1 MIVRFHA
8 ACLGA
13 GLALASVGAA
23 AQAFPAKPIRIV
35 VPFGAGSITDIFA
48 RTVAIPMASSVGQQ
62 VVVDN
67 RPGAGGNI
75 GGEMVARSAPDGYNI
90 VLGAASVLA
99 INPSLYTA
107 MSYDP
112 LTALAPITLMART
125 TNVLVVDAA
134 LPVKSVQELVAWG
147 KANPG
152 KLTFASSGAGGTI
165 HLSGELFNSMTGLKM
180 VHIAYKA
187 SPLAH
192 IDIMGGQVQLMFD
205 GMPTALPQ
213 VKAGKLRAL
222 AVTTAKR
229 SPVLPDVPTVAESGL
244 PGYEAV
250 GWFGFAAPV
259 KTPAPVIEV
268 LNREIVKILRS
279 PEVRDRLAQ
288 QGTEAVG
295 DTPEEFGRFIKS
307 EAEKWGRIIRA
318 IGLRLD

>member
-1 MIVRFHA
+1 
-8 ACLGA
+8 
-13 GLALASVGAA
+13 
-23 AQAFPAKPIRIV
+23 
-35 VPFGAGSITDIFA
+35 
-48 RTVAIPMASSVGQQ
+48 
-62 VVVDN
+62 
-67 RPGAGGNI
+67 
-75 GGEMVARSAPDGYNI
+75 
-90 VLGAASVLA
+90 
-99 INPSLYTA
+99 
-107 MSYDP
+107 
-112 LTALAPITLMART
+112 
-125 TNVLVVDAA
+125 
-134 LPVKSVQELVAWG
+134 
-147 KANPG
+147 
-152 KLTFASSGAGGTI
+152 
-165 HLSGELFNSMTGLKM
+165 
-180 VHIAYKA
+180 VHIVYKA